1 MTIFVARGQEMQLV
15 IDTAKKL
22 KFENF
27 QQKMR
32 NIPQKKAENMQ
43 NSYSGR
49 KGMFQLHKLEKK
61 YFFQYILGG
70 RNGLT
75 SYFFSYF
82 SKFSIF

>member
-49 KGMFQLHKLEKK
+49 K
-61 YFFQYILGG
+61 
-70 RNGLT
+70 
-75 SYFFSYF
+75 
-82 SKFSIF
+82 SIFTYKI